1 MNLKKLFA
9 ISIIG
14 TALSLNIITGVFAET
29 EKKETNKISE
39 SLNND
44 KPIVA
49 VVKADWCPSC
59 KKISPTVMAIMKKYE
74 KTTQFVFLDVTN
86 AKTTKEAEV
95 SAKKLGISDF
105 FKANKSKTSTVAIIN
120 SKTKDII
127 KTFQGESDKKAYEIA
142 LNSIIKKSN

>member
-1 MNLKKLFA
+1 
-9 ISIIG
+9 
-14 TALSLNIITGVFAET
+14 
-29 EKKETNKISE
+29 
-39 SLNND
+39 
-44 KPIVA
+44 
-49 VVKADWCPSC
+49 
-59 KKISPTVMAIMKKYE
+59 MAIMKKYE